1 MPTEGHGGGAG
12 WTTVTSRGVVDMSF
26 VEEIVE
32 AYATVA
38 SWGGVTP
45 YSLEEEDVRLGAT
58 LTSRGA
64 GGETTEGFGLS
75 GSGGKGLWR
84 TGRGLGPGMGPK
96 FFIIL
101 KLLKR

>member
-12 WTTVTSRGVVDMSF
+12 WSTVTSRGVVDMSF

-64 GGETTEGFGLS
+64 GGETTEGLDWS
-75 GSGGKGLWR
+75 GSGGN
-84 TGRGLGPGMGPK
+84 GPMAPAAEVSNPTVH
-96 FFIIL
+96 
-101 KLLKR
+101 LLRAAMAA

>member
-12 WTTVTSRGVVDMSF
+12 WSTVTSRGVVDMSF

-45 YSLEEEDVRLGAT
+45 YPLVEEDVWLGAT

-64 GGETTEGFGLS
+64 GGETTEGLDWS
-75 GSGGKGLWR
+75 GSGGNRLWR
-84 TGRGLGPGMGPK
+84 IGRGVGPGMGPTIL
-96 FFIIL
+96 IIIE
-101 KLLKR
+101 LLKR